1 MRQGPRLQSGT
12 PRCPWPPIGNP
23 FHSSPS
29 LEEPFQGPSY
39 LASSSV
45 TSHSPWVVPR
55 LEMRKLGTEKSLPHP
70 TPGQAV
76 WPALAG
82 EHFGAVGCVPL
93 GRLLHLSVL
102 SPTHDLKRE
111 NK

>member
-70 TPGQAV
+70 NLCGLPWLVSTLEQWAV
-76 WPALAG
+76 CPWG
-82 EHFGAVGCVPL
+82 GCFTSL
-93 GRLLHLSVL
+93 FCLL
-102 SPTHDLKRE
+102 PMI
-111 NK
+111 